1 MSFPV
6 YMISSSL
13 YSCKWFI
20 TLPGFWFRD
29 YVYIPLGGNR
39 CSRLRHIFNILVVWT
54 LTGLWHGASW
64 NFVFWGAYYGVLLV
78 LEKYVWG
85 KYLDKL
91 PRVLKHIY
99 TLFIVVVGFTIF
111 TFDDLSKLKDY
122 LGVMFG
128 LNGMPLMDNDFK
140 FYCVNYGILLISE
153 IIFATHIY
161 PKVKHLTIHFCIL
174 DFEVNNYEICSSF
187 YIFNSYCV
195 FTSFYCIAQKFFS

>member
-1 MSFPV
+1 MFPFKA
-6 YMISSSL
+6 YFQ
-13 YSCKWFI
+13 YSCSMDTYRALAWCIMEF
-20 TLPGFWFRD
+20 
-29 YVYIPLGGNR
+29 
-39 CSRLRHIFNILVVWT
+39 C
-54 LTGLWHGASW
+54 
-64 NFVFWGAYYGVLLV
+64 FWGAYYGVLLV

-140 FYCVNYGILLISE
+140 FYCVNYGILLISA
-153 IIFATHIY
+153 IIFATPIY
-161 PKVKHLTIHFCIL
+161 PKVK
-174 DFEVNNYEICSSF
+174 EY
-187 YIFNSYCV
+187 
-195 FTSFYCIAQKFFS
+195 KFIYP